1 MAEDLGSE
9 DVTGL
14 VRGFEAVAADG
25 AVGAAQVA
33 WFPVL
38 VQRSR
43 EPKTNVLGELRAGD
57 GVDGL
62 GGSKGSLG
70 SELSECADDLFWLG
84 QNEDGIEFEACS
96 WSLPGF
102 QLALSASSRK

>member
-1 MAEDLGSE
+1 MSEDLGE
-9 DVTGL
+9 VDVVGL
-14 VRGFEAVAADG
+14 VVRFELVAADG

-33 WFPVL
+33 WFPEL
-38 VQRSR
+38 VQRA
-43 EPKTNVLGELRAGD
+43 EGVGNVLGELRAGD

>member
-1 MAEDLGSE
+1 
-9 DVTGL
+9 
-14 VRGFEAVAADG
+14 VAADG

-33 WFPVL
+33 WFPGL
-38 VQRSR
+38 VQRA
-43 EPKTNVLGELRAGD
+43 EGVGNVLGELRAGD

>member
-33 WFPVL
+33 WFPGL
-38 VQRSR
+38 VQRA
-43 EPKTNVLGELRAGD
+43 EGVGNVLGELRAGD

-84 QNEDGIEFEACS
+84 QNGDGIEFEACS